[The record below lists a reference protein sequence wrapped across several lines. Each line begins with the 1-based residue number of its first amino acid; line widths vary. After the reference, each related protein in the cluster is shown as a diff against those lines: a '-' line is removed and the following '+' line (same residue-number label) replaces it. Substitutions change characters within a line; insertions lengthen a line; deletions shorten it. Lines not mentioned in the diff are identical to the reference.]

1 MGRMGQDLHI
11 LEKEM
16 EYYASKLHQVDKR
29 VEVSNIY
36 DLSLTLIMCYFL
48 EA

>member
-1 MGRMGQDLHI
+1 MSTKMGALGQELHN

-16 EYYASKLHQVDKR
+16 EYYASKLHQVGKQ

-36 DLSLTLIMCYFL
+36 
-48 EA
+48 